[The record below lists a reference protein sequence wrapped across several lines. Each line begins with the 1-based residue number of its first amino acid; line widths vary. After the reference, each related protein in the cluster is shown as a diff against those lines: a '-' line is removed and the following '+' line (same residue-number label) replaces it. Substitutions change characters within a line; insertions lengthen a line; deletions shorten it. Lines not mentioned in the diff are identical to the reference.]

1 MRTAKDRTRKKRS
14 KSVYIN
20 YDYENT
26 FTEPVGG
33 GEDTAHIK
41 ALLAAGSIK
50 SIYATKTIKSGRQ
63 FEVEIYPEFTRK
75 QAAAVKVKKNKQAQK
90 NLNDKNSRKR
100 AQRLINANFTN
111 GDYWITL
118 TYTSENLPPDIET
131 AQKDMQNYIRRVNYR
146 RKKEG
151 LPPAKY
157 LYITEQGEKTKRIHH
172 HLIINKGLDADT
184 LEVLWSKGK
193 RNNVRRI
200 SEDEN
205 GLAGLS
211 QYLTKDP
218 KGRKR
223 WKSSKNLKK
232 PIESK
237 SYSRFKF
244 SRIRRMI
251 ENQNIIQAELEK
263 EYKGKR
269 FLSAEVRYNEN
280 NGRFYIYARM
290 VDDKAPPGIL
300 DGSKKFRKKEV
311 KEQEATCRK

>member
-1 MRTAKDRTRKKRS
+1 MKTSRDKARKK
-14 KSVYIN
+14 KSIYVN
-20 YDYENT
+20 YDYEAT
-26 FTEPVGG
+26 FTEALRD
-33 GEDTAHIK
+33 GEDTGHIK
-41 ALLAAGSIK
+41 ALLNAGHIK

-75 QAAAVKVKKNKQAQK
+75 QAAAMKLKKNHQAQK

-118 TYTSENLPPDIET
+118 TYTPENLPPDIET

-151 LPPAKY
+151 LSPAKY
-157 LYITEQGEKTKRIHH
+157 LYITEHGEKEKRIHH
-172 HLIINKGLDADT
+172 HVIINSGLDADT
-184 LEVLWSKGK
+184 LESLWTKGK
-193 RNNVRRI
+193 RNNVRRLA
-200 SEDEN
+200 EDEN

-244 SRIRRMI
+244 GRIRRMI
-251 ENQNIIQAELEK
+251 ENQNLIQTELEK
-263 EYKGKR
+263 EYKGRR
-269 FLSAEVRYNEN
+269 FSSAEVRYNDN

-290 VDDKAPPGIL
+290 AYESSPDKMPTPAKH
-300 DGSKKFRKKEV
+300 KKQV
-311 KEQEATCRK
+311 KRYRQ